1 MLIFGYMGIF
11 IFFAGLFMLVPLL
24 VLIFYPDEIT
34 YAPYFVIPG
43 MVCIVGGYVLRIII
57 KDKKMARLAHHEDTV
72 LVLLVWILTIVVGSL
87 PFLLTG
93 DYDFTRSIFESTS
106 GYTTTGL
113 SIVDV
118 TSAPNIFLFYRSL
131 MQFLG
136 GVGIVLV
143 MTSVISDRYGVR
155 LYHAEGH
162 SDRLMPNLAKSA
174 RLILGIYLLYTVL
187 GILAYVISGMPVF
200 DAINH
205 SLAALST
212 GGFSVKATSI
222 AAYQSLS
229 IEVVTMVL
237 MILGGT
243 NFVVHVFLL
252 RGKWKRVWRHG
263 EFRLLVLLLFLF
275 LPLMII
281 STMRTLGHGFWQSL
295 REGSFQ
301 FLTAV
306 TTTGFSSIE
315 SFKAMPLIFVSFVIL
330 LMLIGAGFG
339 STGGA
344 IKQHRVLLMF
354 KSMYWNLRDKMM
366 HSKTIHTNTVNK
378 AGDKVIVTDKDI
390 QNNNVFVLTYLMI
403 FFAGSLVF
411 TVAGHPMVD
420 AMFEFASSLG
430 TVGLSVGLTSTTAPN
445 YVLWT
450 SSAGMLLGR
459 LELYVVLIGLAK
471 MIGDAS
477 RRKA

>member
-1 MLIFGYMGIF
+1 MWL
-11 IFFAGLFMLVPLL
+11 
-24 VLIFYPDEIT
+24 
-34 YAPYFVIPG
+34 
-43 MVCIVGGYVLRIII
+43 
-57 KDKKMARLAHHEDTV
+57 
-72 LVLLVWILTIVVGSL
+72 LTIVVGSL

-93 DYDFTRSIFESTS
+93 DYDFTRSMFESTS

-118 TSAPNIFLFYRSL
+118 TQAPNIILFYRSL

-174 RLILGIYLLYTVL
+174 RMILGIYLLYTVL
-187 GILAYVISGMPVF
+187 GIIAYVVSGMPVF

-205 SLAALST
+205 SLSALST
-212 GGFSVKATSI
+212 GGFSVKTASI
-222 AAYQSLS
+222 GAYQSLS
-229 IEVVTMVL
+229 IEIVTMVL
-237 MILGGT
+237 MVLGGT
-243 NFVVHVFLL
+243 NFVVHVYLL
-252 RGKWKRVWRHG
+252 RGKWKNVWRHG
-263 EFRLLVLLLFLF
+263 EFRFLMVLLFLF
-275 LPLMII
+275 LPIMVI
-281 STMRTLGHGFWQSL
+281 STMRTLGHGFWLSL

-301 FLTAV
+301 FLTAI
-306 TTTGFSSIE
+306 TTTGYASVE
-315 SFKAMPLIFVSFVIL
+315 SFKAMPLIFVALVIL

-339 STGGA
+339 STGGS

-354 KSMYWNLRDKMM
+354 KSMYWNVRDKMM
-366 HSKTIHTNTVNK
+366 HRKTIHTNTIPK
-378 AGDKVIVTDKDI
+378 AGEKVIVTEKDI
-390 QNNNVFVLTYLMI
+390 QDNNVFVLTYLII
-403 FFAGSLVF
+403 FIIGSLVF
-411 TVAGHPMVD
+411 VAAGHPMID

-430 TVGLSVGLTSTTAPN
+430 TVGLSVGLTSTSAQN

-471 MIGDAS
+471 IMGDVS
-477 RRKA
+477 GRKA